1 MEISNHIFEEAKT
14 LLQKNV
20 SLTLPFRMPAAPE
33 FYLAKGDDVSIIA
46 FGAFLHAGS
55 EYKIG
60 PQKAS

>member
-1 MEISNHIFEEAKT
+1 MEISQHIKDEAKN
-14 LLQKNV
+14 LLQ
-20 SLTLPFRMPAAPE
+20 SGAQLTLPFQMPAAPE

-46 FGAFLHAGS
+46 FSAFLHAGS